1 MVPPRDESDDC
12 SYIIAFTLNNV
23 ADGKVSVRVMNPS
36 DSPIDLYNRQKI
48 AQFKPVENR
57 S

>member
-1 MVPPRDESDDC
+1 MVLPRDESDDC
-12 SYIIAFTLNNV
+12 SYIIAFTLNN
-23 ADGKVSVRVMNPS
+23 AAERKVSVRVMNPS
-36 DSPIDLYNRQKI
+36 NSPIDLYKRQKI